1 MANYLG
7 TVLDDRY
14 EMLEIIGTGGMAV
27 VYKARDV
34 KLNRF
39 VAVKILKD
47 EILEDEDL
55 RSRFHTEAEA
65 VAALSHP
72 NIVSIFDVSITRRM
86 EYFVMELIDGITL
99 KQYMQQRG
107 VLTEAEMEHF
117 ITQIL
122 KALEHAHSRN
132 IIHRDIKPQ
141 NVMILR
147 DGTVKVTDFGI
158 ARMANHQQTSATS
171 QNAFGSVHYIAP
183 EQAKGSATDGR
194 ADLYSVGIIMYEMMT
209 GELPFT
215 GDTPVAVAIQ
225 HLSAEP
231 PSPSAKNPNVTPG
244 MEAIILK
251 AMATQPDDRYS
262 TATEMLADLES
273 YKANPLS
280 PVGLYKES
288 EEDGKEKEET
298 LPTKVVGAI
307 EEDEKGNFKA
317 EHPKIRRQKARFKY
331 NEKLPVVAGILSA
344 LIFMIVAVVVF
355 LSLLKGCGTDTGEP
369 VELPNL
375 VGKTYEEAAE
385 LLSNNEQ
392 YQFLKLKKGEET
404 YSEDQEEGT
413 IIGQN
418 PIAGSTVKSNA
429 TVTVD
434 ISLGIREINMIDVI
448 GMNYTEAANK
458 LSTLFMQNK
467 IMNVVI
473 EPKYEISETVPMN
486 EVIRTDP
493 ELGTP
498 IRSGDTVQVVVSSG
512 ESDQPAVM
520 PDLTGKKLV
529 DALKMLTDSKI
540 PFDQVIEE
548 YDDEAPVGTVIGQS
562 IAKDS
567 VVRAGETVDLIVSKG
582 PEPPPE
588 SESEPES
595 EPTSEPES
603 EPTSEPESES
613 EPSSEN
619 DPETTSEPESQTEPS
634 SETESESAT
643 ESESEGNSDIG
654 VANYSFQP
662 KALASEFSAGQTFQV
677 LIKANGATVWFG
689 ANVTIES
696 ADIPIKVEGKK
707 GESCKFEVEING
719 NLFTTYVEEFK

>member
-1 MANYLG
+1 MNEQDKYIGQILE
-7 TVLDDRY
+7 DRY
-14 EMLEIIGTGGMAV
+14 EISELIGEGGMAR
-27 VYKARDV
+27 VYRALDKR
-34 KLNRF
+34 LNRK
-39 VAVKILKD
+39 VAVKIKRD
-47 EILEDEDL
+47 EMAADEDF
-55 RSRFHTEAEA
+55 RRRFCAESQA
-65 VAALSHP
+65 VAMLSHP
-72 NIVSIFDVSITRRM
+72 NIVAVYDVSHSDQI
-86 EYFVMELIDGITL
+86 EFIVMELIDGITL

-231 PSPSAKNPNVTPG
+231 PSPSAKNPHVTPG

-262 TATEMLADLES
+262 SATEMLADLEN
-273 YKANPLS
+273 YKSNPLS

-288 EEDGKEKEET
+288 EESDKEKEET

-307 EEDEKGNFKA
+307 EEDEKGNYKA
-317 EHPKIRRQKARFKY
+317 EHPKLRRQKARFKY

-344 LIFMIVAVVVF
+344 LIFMVVAVVVF

-385 LLSNNEQ
+385 LLASNEQ

-404 YSEDQEEGT
+404 FSEDQEEGT

-429 TVTVD
+429 TVKVD
-434 ISLGIREINMIDVI
+434 ISLGIREINMIDVV

-473 EPKYEISETVPMN
+473 EPKYEVSETVPMN
-486 EVIRTDP
+486 EVIRTEP

-498 IRSGDTVQVVVSSG
+498 IRSNDTVKVVISSG
-512 ESDQPAVM
+512 ESEQPPIM
-520 PDLTGKKLV
+520 PDLEGKKLV
-529 DALKMLTDSKI
+529 DAIKLLTDRKI

-562 IAKDS
+562 IAKES
-567 VVRAGETVDLIVSKG
+567 FVKEGEKVDLIVSKG
-582 PEPPPE
+582 PEPT
-588 SESEPES
+588 SEPDSETPPDS
-595 EPTSEPES
+595 EPTSEPDSETPPDS
-603 EPTSEPESES
+603 EPTSEPDTSSESES
-613 EPSSEN
+613 GSAP
-619 DPETTSEPESQTEPS
+619 D
-634 SETESESAT
+634 SETGDES
-643 ESESEGNSDIG
+643 IG

-677 LIKANGATVWFG
+677 MIKANGVTVWFG

-696 ADIPIKVEGKK
+696 PDIPIKIEGKK

-719 NLFTTYVEEFK
+719 ELFTTYVEEFK

>member
-7 TVLDDRY
+7 TVLDNRY

-47 EILEDEDL
+47 EILEDEEI
-55 RSRFHTEAEA
+55 RNRFHNEAEA

-132 IIHRDIKPQ
+132 IVHRDIKPQ

-183 EQAKGSATDGR
+183 EQARGGATDGR
-194 ADLYSVGIIMYEMMT
+194 ADLYAVGIIMYEMMT

-225 HLSAEP
+225 HLSADP

-244 MEAIILK
+244 LEAIILK

-262 TATEMLADLES
+262 SATEMLLDLES
-273 YKANPLS
+273 YKENPLS
-280 PVGLYKES
+280 PVGLYREQ
-288 EEDGKEKEET
+288 EEGEKEET

-307 EEDEKGNFKA
+307 ETDDDGNYVA
-317 EHPKIRRQKARFKY
+317 ETPKLRRQKARFKY

-375 VGKTYEEAAE
+375 VGKNYEEIVKELAA
-385 LLSNNEQ
+385 NEQ
-392 YQFLKLKKGEET
+392 YQYLKIKKGEES
-404 YSEDQEEGT
+404 YSDKYEEGV
-413 IIGQN
+413 IIAQN

-429 TVTVD
+429 SVTVD

-448 GMNYTEAANK
+448 GMDYTEAANK
-458 LSTLFMQNK
+458 LSTLFIQNK
-467 IMNVVI
+467 MDVVI
-473 EPKYEISETVPMN
+473 VPKYEISETVPLN
-486 EVIRTDP
+486 NVIRTVP
-493 ELGTP
+493 ELGSA
-498 IRSGDTVQVVVSSG
+498 IRSGDTVTVVVSSG
-512 ESDQPAVM
+512 ESEQPAVM
-520 PDLTGKKLV
+520 PDLIGEKLV
-529 DALKMLTDSKI
+529 DAIKILTDKKI

-548 YDDEAPVGTVIGQS
+548 YDPVAPAGTVIGQS
-562 IAKDS
+562 VAKDTT
-567 VVRAGETVDLIVSKG
+567 VRSGETVDLIVSKG
-582 PEPPPE
+582 PEP
-588 SESEPES
+588 
-595 EPTSEPES
+595 TSEPES
-603 EPTSEPESES
+603 EPIPESEQDSESES
-613 EPSSEN
+613 ESDPFSES
-619 DPETTSEPESQTEPS
+619 ETE
-634 SETESESAT
+634 SETESESET
-643 ESESEGNSDIG
+643 EGDSSLG
-654 VANYSFQP
+654 VAQYSFQP
-662 KALASEFSAGQTFQV
+662 KALASEFSEGQSFSVKIQ
-677 LIKANGATVWFG
+677 ANGITIWYG
-689 ANVTIES
+689 ANVTIGS
-696 ADIPIKVEGKK
+696 DDIPVKLEGEIGK
-707 GESCKFEVEING
+707 SCKFEVYINDQ
-719 NLFTTYVEEFK
+719 LFTTYVDEFK

>member
-231 PSPSAKNPNVTPG
+231 PSPSAKNAHVPPG

-262 TATEMLADLES
+262 SATEMLADLEN
-273 YKANPLS
+273 YKSNPLS

-288 EEDGKEKEET
+288 EESDKEKEET

-307 EEDEKGNFKA
+307 EEDEKGNYKA
-317 EHPKIRRQKARFKY
+317 EHPKLRRQKARFKY

-344 LIFMIVAVVVF
+344 LIFMVVAVVVF

-385 LLSNNEQ
+385 LLASNEQ

-404 YSEDQEEGT
+404 FSEDQEEGT

-429 TVTVD
+429 TVKVD
-434 ISLGIREINMIDVI
+434 ISLGIREINMIDVV

-473 EPKYEISETVPMN
+473 EPKYEVSETVPMN
-486 EVIRTDP
+486 EVIRTEP

-498 IRSGDTVQVVVSSG
+498 IRSNDTVKVVISSG
-512 ESDQPAVM
+512 ESEQPPIM
-520 PDLTGKKLV
+520 PDLEGKKLV
-529 DALKMLTDSKI
+529 DAIKLLTDRKI

-562 IAKDS
+562 IAKES
-567 VVRAGETVDLIVSKG
+567 FVKEGEKVDLIVSKG
-582 PEPPPE
+582 PEPT
-588 SESEPES
+588 SEPDSETPPDS
-595 EPTSEPES
+595 EPTSEPDSETPPDS
-603 EPTSEPESES
+603 EPTSEPDTSSESES
-613 EPSSEN
+613 GSAP
-619 DPETTSEPESQTEPS
+619 D
-634 SETESESAT
+634 SETGDES
-643 ESESEGNSDIG
+643 IG

-677 LIKANGATVWFG
+677 MIKANGVTVWFG

-696 ADIPIKVEGKK
+696 PDIPIKIEGKK

-719 NLFTTYVEEFK
+719 ELFTTYVEEFK

>member
-72 NIVSIFDVSITRRM
+72 NIVNIFDVSITRRM

-231 PSPSAKNPNVTPG
+231 PSPSAKNPHVTPG

-262 TATEMLADLES
+262 SATEMLADLEN
-273 YKANPLS
+273 YKSNPLS

-288 EEDGKEKEET
+288 EESDKEKEET

-307 EEDEKGNFKA
+307 EEDEKGNYKA
-317 EHPKIRRQKARFKY
+317 EHPKLRRQKARFKY

-344 LIFMIVAVVVF
+344 LIFMVVAVVVF

-385 LLSNNEQ
+385 LLASNEQ

-404 YSEDQEEGT
+404 FSEDQEEGT

-429 TVTVD
+429 TVKVD
-434 ISLGIREINMIDVI
+434 ISLGIREINMIDVV

-473 EPKYEISETVPMN
+473 EPKYEVSETVPMN
-486 EVIRTDP
+486 EVIRTEP

-498 IRSGDTVQVVVSSG
+498 IRSNDTVKVVISSG
-512 ESDQPAVM
+512 ESEQPPIM
-520 PDLTGKKLV
+520 PDLEGKKLV
-529 DALKMLTDSKI
+529 DAIKLLTDRKI

-562 IAKDS
+562 IAKES
-567 VVRAGETVDLIVSKG
+567 FVKEGEKVDLIVSKG
-582 PEPPPE
+582 PEPT
-588 SESEPES
+588 SEPDSETPPDS
-595 EPTSEPES
+595 EPTSEPDSETPPDS
-603 EPTSEPESES
+603 EPTSEPDTSSESES
-613 EPSSEN
+613 GSAP
-619 DPETTSEPESQTEPS
+619 D
-634 SETESESAT
+634 SETGDES
-643 ESESEGNSDIG
+643 IG

-677 LIKANGATVWFG
+677 MIKANGVTVWFG

-696 ADIPIKVEGKK
+696 PDIPIKIEGKK

-719 NLFTTYVEEFK
+719 ELFTTYVEEFK

>member
-7 TVLDDRY
+7 TVLDNRY

-47 EILEDEDL
+47 EILEDDDL

-132 IIHRDIKPQ
+132 IVHRDIKPQ

-158 ARMANHQQTSATS
+158 ARMANHQQTNATS

-183 EQAKGSATDGR
+183 EQAKGSAVDGR

-231 PSPSAKNPNVTPG
+231 PSPSAKNPHVTPG
-244 MEAIILK
+244 LEAIILK
-251 AMATQPDDRYS
+251 AMATQPEDRYP
-262 TATEMLADLES
+262 TATDMLADLES

-288 EEDGKEKEET
+288 EKEDGEKEET

-317 EHPKIRRQKARFKY
+317 EHPKVRRQKARFKY

-355 LSLLKGCGTDTGEP
+355 LSLLKGCGTDTGVP

-375 VGKTYEEAAE
+375 VGKSYEEAAE
-385 LLSNNEQ
+385 LLANNEQ

-404 YSEDQEEGT
+404 YSEDQEEG
-413 IIGQN
+413 IILSQN

-429 TVTVD
+429 TVTVAV
-434 ISLGIREINMIDVI
+434 SLGIREINMIDVI

-467 IMNVVI
+467 IVNVVI
-473 EPKYEISETVPMN
+473 EPKYELSETVPMN
-486 EVIRTDP
+486 EVIRTEP

-498 IRSGDTVQVVVSSG
+498 IRSGDTVRVIVSSG
-512 ESDQPAVM
+512 ESEQPSVM
-520 PDLTGKKLV
+520 PDLIGKKLV
-529 DALKMLTDSKI
+529 DAIKLLTDNKI

-562 IAKDS
+562 ISKES
-567 VVRAGETVDLIVSKG
+567 VVREGETVDLIVSKG
-582 PEPPPE
+582 PEPTSETESETPPESETGSEPESETPPE

-595 EPTSEPES
+595 ETTSES
-603 EPTSEPESES
+603 ETESES
-613 EPSSEN
+613 
-619 DPETTSEPESQTEPS
+619 ETTSEPES
-634 SETESESAT
+634 ETESESESAS
-643 ESESEGNSDIG
+643 ESESTQG
-654 VANYSFQP
+654 VAHYSFQP

-677 LIKANGATVWFG
+677 MIKANGVTVWYG

>member
-158 ARMANHQQTSATS
+158 ARIANHQQTSATS

-231 PSPSAKNPNVTPG
+231 PSPSAKNPHVTPG

-262 TATEMLADLES
+262 SATEMLADLEN
-273 YKANPLS
+273 YKSNPLS

-288 EEDGKEKEET
+288 EESDKEKEET

-307 EEDEKGNFKA
+307 EEDEKGNYKA
-317 EHPKIRRQKARFKY
+317 EHPKLRRQKARFKY

-344 LIFMIVAVVVF
+344 LIFMVVAVVVF

-385 LLSNNEQ
+385 LLASNEQ

-404 YSEDQEEGT
+404 FSEDQEEGT

-429 TVTVD
+429 TVKVD
-434 ISLGIREINMIDVI
+434 ISLGIREINMIDVV

-473 EPKYEISETVPMN
+473 EPKYEVSETVPMN
-486 EVIRTDP
+486 EVIRTAP

-498 IRSGDTVQVVVSSG
+498 IRSNDTGKVVISSG
-512 ESDQPAVM
+512 ESEQPPIM
-520 PDLTGKKLV
+520 PDLEGKKLV
-529 DALKMLTDSKI
+529 DAIKLLTDRKI

-562 IAKDS
+562 IAKES
-567 VVRAGETVDLIVSKG
+567 FVKEGEKVDLIVSKG
-582 PEPPPE
+582 PEPT
-588 SESEPES
+588 SEPDSETPPDS
-595 EPTSEPES
+595 EPTSEPDSETPPDS
-603 EPTSEPESES
+603 EPTSEPDTSSESES
-613 EPSSEN
+613 GSAP
-619 DPETTSEPESQTEPS
+619 D
-634 SETESESAT
+634 SETGDES
-643 ESESEGNSDIG
+643 IG

-677 LIKANGATVWFG
+677 MIKANGVTVWFG

-696 ADIPIKVEGKK
+696 PDIPIKIEGKK

-719 NLFTTYVEEFK
+719 ELFTTYVEEFK